1 MWENLCAR
9 RYETIIMLSN
19 SLKIAFRSLW
29 KNKGYTFLNVA
40 GLAIGMACSF
50 LAALWA
56 YDELTYDQFHA
67 HYETIY
73 QVGRNTER
81 DGKVATNKNTP
92 YPLAEGLKQTYPDI
106 ALASRVEYPASRL
119 LTADDKKIYREVI
132 MADPD
137 FLQMFTFP
145 LLEGSAATALTDPRS
160 IVLSRKTATS
170 LFGEEDPL
178 GQIVRFNN
186 KIDLKV
192 TGVLAD
198 VPANSTF
205 DFDCLLPYGLNPLL
219 EDFYKTLDDNW
230 GNNVVRT
237 FIQLKPN
244 VTQAQ
249 VAAKI
254 EPFLT
259 NHDESVKQSLMLHAM
274 PDWRLRDKFENGKIA
289 GGLIDYVRIFMWVAG
304 FVLLIACINFMNLS
318 TARSEKRAKEV
329 GIRKAVGSTRGRLVA
344 RFLGESNLL
353 AFLAF
358 TLAVL
363 LVVLL
368 LPWFNSLTDK
378 SIMLPYANPFYW
390 LIGLGITLFTGMAAG
405 LYPALYLSSFA
416 PIRALK
422 NTVRIGKSA
431 SLPRKVMVGLQ
442 FTISILL
449 IISVLVIGKQLDY
462 TKDRATGYDR
472 ANLISSDFP
481 EQLKEKED
489 VLRQQLL
496 DAGFVKSVSATL
508 APMTEIWNVNGV
520 KYDGDKNTELV
531 TVSADYDYMKTFGI
545 QLKAGRGFS
554 RDFATDSAAVLLN
567 ESAVKAMNLTN
578 PLDVQVTHWGKTYH
592 VIGVIDDLLMD
603 SPYDNVRPTGIFFD
617 QEHLLTLNIR
627 FREGANTREALAST
641 KAIFEKLAPAY
652 PFTYKFVDEE
662 YDKKFASEERIGGL
676 IDAFALLTIFISCLG
691 LFGLAAYTAER
702 RTKEIGVRKV
712 LGANLSS
719 IVLMLSKEY
728 VYLIGIATLLAA
740 PVAWYFLHDWLQ
752 NYTYRIEIPWW
763 IFVMS
768 GVLALVVALLT
779 VSFQSVKAGLMNPV
793 KSLRSE

>member
-1 MWENLCAR
+1 
-9 RYETIIMLSN
+9 MLTN
-19 SLKIAFRSLW
+19 SIKIAFRSLW

-81 DGKVATNKNTP
+81 DGEVVTNKNTP

-106 ALASRVEYPASRL
+106 ALASRVEYPFSRL

-132 MADPD
+132 LADPD
-137 FLQMFTFP
+137 FLKMFTFP
-145 LLEGSAATALTDPRS
+145 LLEGSATTALSNPRS

-170 LFGEEDPL
+170 LFGDENPL
-178 GQIVRFNN
+178 GKIVRFNN

-198 VPANSTF
+198 VPANSTLE
-205 DFDCLLPYGLNPLL
+205 FDCVLPYSLNPILN
-219 EDFYKTLDDNW
+219 DFYKTLDDNW

-249 VAAKI
+249 VIAKI

-259 NHDESVKQSLMLHAM
+259 NKDETVKQSLMLHAM

-358 TLAVL
+358 ALALL
-363 LVVLL
+363 LVILL
-368 LPWFNSLTDK
+368 LPWFNTLTDK
-378 SIMLPYANPFYW
+378 SISLPYVNPYYW
-390 LIGLGITLFTGMAAG
+390 LIGLGITLVTGMVAG

-422 NTVRIGKSA
+422 NTARIGKSA

-449 IISVLVIGKQLDY
+449 IISVLVIGRQLDY

-472 ANLISSDFP
+472 ANLISSGFP
-481 EQLKEKED
+481 EQLKEKEE
-489 VLRQQLL
+489 VLRQELL
-496 DAGFVKSVSATL
+496 DAGFVRAVAGTQ
-508 APMTEIWNVNGV
+508 APMTEIWNMNGV
-520 KYDGDKNTELV
+520 GYSGDKGIGLV
-531 TVSADYDYMKTFGI
+531 TIGADYGYLETFGI
-545 QLKAGRGFS
+545 KLKAGRGFS
-554 RDFATDSAAVLLN
+554 REFATDSAAVLLN

-578 PLDVQVTHWGKTYH
+578 PLDEQVSYWGKTYH
-592 VIGVIDDLLMD
+592 VIGVIDDVLMD
-603 SPYDNVRPTGIFFD
+603 SPYENVRPTGVFFD
-617 QEHLLTLNIR
+617 QANRSIVNLR

-662 YDKKFASEERIGGL
+662 YGRKFAGEERIGDL

-728 VYLIGIATLLAA
+728 VYLIGIASLLAA

-763 IFVMS
+763 IFILS

-793 KSLRSE
+793 ESLRSE

>member
-1 MWENLCAR
+1 
-9 RYETIIMLSN
+9 MLPN

-40 GLAIGMACSF
+40 GLALGMACSF

-56 YDELTYDQFHA
+56 YDELTYDQFHEN
-67 HYETIY
+67 YGTIY
-73 QVGRNTER
+73 QVGRNSER
-81 DGKVATNKNTP
+81 DGAISTNKNTP

-106 ALASRVEYPASRL
+106 ALATRVEYPASRL
-119 LTADDKKIYREVI
+119 LTAGGKKIYREVI

-145 LLEGSAATALTDPRS
+145 LLEGRAATALNDPRS

-170 LFGEEDPL
+170 LFGQESPL

-186 KIDLKV
+186 TIDLKV
-192 TGVLAD
+192 TGVLAE
-198 VPANSTF
+198 VPANSTLE
-205 DFDCLLPYGLNPLL
+205 FDCLLPYSLNPILS
-219 EDFYKTLDDNW
+219 DFYKTLDDNW

-237 FIQLKPN
+237 FIQLQPN

-249 VAAKI
+249 VATKI
-254 EPFLT
+254 APFLT
-259 NHDESVKQSLMLHAM
+259 NHDETVKQSLMLHAM
-274 PDWRLRDKFENGKIA
+274 SDWRLRDKFENGKIA

-318 TARSEKRAKEV
+318 TARSEQRAKEV

-358 TLAVL
+358 ALAVL

-368 LPWFNSLTDK
+368 LPWFNTLTDK
-378 SIMLPYANPFYW
+378 SISLLYANPYYW
-390 LIGLGITLFTGMAAG
+390 LIGLGITLLTGMAAG
-405 LYPALYLSSFA
+405 LYPALYLSSFQ

-431 SLPRKVMVGLQ
+431 GVPRKVMVGLQ

-449 IISVLVIGKQLDY
+449 IISVLVIGQQLRY
-462 TKDRATGYDR
+462 SKDRAVGYDR
-472 ANLISSDFP
+472 ANLVMAEFP
-481 EQLKEKED
+481 AQLKEKED
-489 VLRQQLL
+489 VLRQELL
-496 DAGFVKSVSATL
+496 DAGFVSSVAGTR
-508 APMTEIWNVNGV
+508 APMTEIWNMNGV
-520 KYDGDKNTELV
+520 GYGGDKGTALV
-531 TVSADYDYMKTFGI
+531 TVSANYDYLETFGI
-545 QLKAGRGFS
+545 KLKLGRGFS

-567 ESAVKAMNLTN
+567 ELAVKAMNLTN
-578 PLDVQVTHWGKTYH
+578 PLDEQVTYFGKTYH
-592 VIGVIDDLLMD
+592 VIGVIDDVLMD
-603 SPYDNVRPTGIFFD
+603 SPYENVRPTGVFFD
-617 QEHLLTLNIR
+617 QESLNFLNLR
-627 FREGANTREALAST
+627 FREGAKTREAVAST
-641 KAIFEKLAPAY
+641 QAIFEKLAPAY
-652 PFTYKFVDEE
+652 PFAYKFIDEE
-662 YDKKFASEERIGGL
+662 YGKKFASEERVGHL
-676 IDAFALLTIFISCLG
+676 INAFALLTIFISCLG

-728 VYLIGIATLLAA
+728 VYLIGIASLLAA
-740 PVAWYFLHDWLQ
+740 SVAWYFLHDWLQ

-763 IFVMS
+763 IFVLS

>member
-1 MWENLCAR
+1 
-9 RYETIIMLSN
+9 MLPN

-40 GLAIGMACSF
+40 GLALGMVCSF

-56 YDELTYDQFHA
+56 YDELTFDQFHKN
-67 HYETIY
+67 YGTIY
-73 QVGRNTER
+73 QVGRNSEQ
-81 DGKVATNKNTP
+81 DGTIQTNKNTP
-92 YPLAEGLKQTYPDI
+92 YPLAAGLKDTYPDI
-106 ALASRVEYPASRL
+106 VHASRVEYPASRL
-119 LTADDKKIYREVI
+119 LTADDQKIYRQVV

-137 FLQMFTFP
+137 FLKMFTFP
-145 LLEGSAATALTDPRS
+145 LLEGAAATALSDPRS
-160 IVLSRKTATS
+160 IVLSQKTAAS
-170 LFGEEDPL
+170 LFGEESPL
-178 GQIVRFNN
+178 GKIVRFNN
-186 KIDLKV
+186 EIDVKV
-192 TGVLAD
+192 TGVLAEK
-198 VPANSTF
+198 PANSTLE
-205 DFDCLLPYGLNPLL
+205 FDCILPYSLNPILN
-219 EDFYKTLDDNW
+219 DFYKTLDDNW

-237 FIQLKPN
+237 FIQLQPE
-244 VTQAQ
+244 
-249 VAAKI
+249 VAPEQFTAKI
-254 EPFLT
+254 APFLT
-259 NHDESVKQSLMLHAM
+259 SKDETVEQSLMLHAM

-289 GGLIDYVRIFMWVAG
+289 GGLIDYVRIFIWVAG

-318 TARSEKRAKEV
+318 TARSEQRAKEV

-358 TLAVL
+358 ALAVL

-368 LPWFNSLTDK
+368 LPWFNTLTDK
-378 SIMLPYANPFYW
+378 TIALPYASPSAW
-390 LIGLGITLFTGMAAG
+390 LIGLGITLVTGMAAG
-405 LYPALYLSSFA
+405 LYPALYLSSFQ

-431 SLPRKVMVGLQ
+431 GVPRKVMVGLQ
-442 FTISILL
+442 FAISILL
-449 IISVLVIGKQLDY
+449 IISVLVISRQLDY
-462 TKDRATGYDR
+462 TKDRSVGYDR

-481 EQLKEKED
+481 AQLKEKEG

-496 DAGFVKSVSATL
+496 DAGFVQSVTATL

-520 KYDGDKNTELV
+520 QYDGDKNTSLV
-531 TVSADYDYMKTFGI
+531 TVSANYDYLETFGI
-545 QLKAGRGFS
+545 KLKSGRGFS

-567 ESAVKAMNLTN
+567 ESAVKAMNLTD
-578 PLDVQVTHWGKTYH
+578 PLGVQVTHWGKYYH

-603 SPYDNVRPTGIFFD
+603 SPYGNVKPTGIFFD

-627 FREGANTREALAST
+627 FREGAKTREALAST
-641 KAIFEKLAPAY
+641 KAIYEKLAPAY

-662 YDKKFASEERIGGL
+662 YGKKFASEERVGHL

-702 RTKEIGVRKV
+702 RTKEIGIRKV

-728 VYLIGIATLLAA
+728 VYLIGIASLLAA

-763 IFVMS
+763 IFILS

-779 VSFQSVKAGLMNPV
+779 VSFQSVKAALMNPV
-793 KSLRSE
+793 HSLKSE